1 MAGLAC
7 SGADGVLIVPCAVVT
22 CAEWLGSVRSR
33 TMGQA
38 AWAEN
43 GAPKGLNSERRVAH
57 FPAGQTDD
65 QAEAMWHICGVG
77 DILGLPLTLSSGF
90 PEQTRLVWARH
101 VFQHPNW
108 PSPFPQGSHKAGN
121 PGPLHKASW
130 LLGSLEVNRLGAGG
144 GHRGSASP
152 LGIPHRHDCHG
163 HSL

>member
-22 CAEWLGSVRSR
+22 WAEWLGSVKSR

-43 GAPKGLNSERRVAH
+43 GAPKGLNSERGVAH
-57 FPAGQTDD
+57 FPARQTDD

-101 VFQHPNW
+101 VFPA
-108 PSPFPQGSHKAGN
+108 P
-121 PGPLHKASW
+121 
-130 LLGSLEVNRLGAGG
+130 
-144 GHRGSASP
+144 
-152 LGIPHRHDCHG
+152 
-163 HSL
+163 